1 MDDRTRPNYS
11 IIIEDNEQAA
21 AEALA
26 AGNFVQTYLL
36 VHALIEALLRLF
48 LRIPEDK
55 DVRFANLVQEYRSYL
70 EQKHYPFP
78 TFIDELTQIN
88 RRRNRIVHQLWRKG
102 HSFTN
107 RQTEPVA
114 RAAVMMYGLLI
125 EWLETFDSE
134 ITQIGFRYDESVD
147 EGI

>member
-1 MDDRTRPNYS
+1 MDDRARPNYS
-11 IIIEDNEQAA
+11 IIITDNERAA

-26 AGNFVQTYLL
+26 AGNFVHTYLL

-48 LRIPEDK
+48 LRILEDT
-55 DVRFANLVQEYRSYL
+55 DVSFANLVQEYRSYL
-70 EQKHYPFP
+70 EQNHYPFP
-78 TFIDELTQIN
+78 TFIYELTQFN
-88 RRRNRIVHQLWRKG
+88 RRRNRIVHQLWRRG

-107 RQTEPVA
+107 RQTEPTA

-134 ITQIGFRYDESVD
+134 ITQIGFRYNEVVHDGV
-147 EGI
+147 